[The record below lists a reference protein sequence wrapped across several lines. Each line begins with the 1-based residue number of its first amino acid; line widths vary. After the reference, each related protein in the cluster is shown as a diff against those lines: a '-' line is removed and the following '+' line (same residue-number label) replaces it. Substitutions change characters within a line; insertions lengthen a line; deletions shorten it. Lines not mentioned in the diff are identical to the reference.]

1 VRGQRVCADFN
12 CIADELV
19 AVYDG
24 SSGGTQHAVRWWDRA
39 HCGAYMYRLDPREWR
54 PNHER

>member
-1 VRGQRVCADFN
+1 MMCM
-12 CIADELV
+12 ADELI

-39 HCGAYMYRLDPREWR
+39 CCGANMYRLDPREWR